1 MARLVLRGHPLAS
14 ACETGSAELAY
25 FAKAAGM
32 STAEFQKYF
41 AEDATGALTTFI
53 TGLGNLE
60 DESALQFLDE
70 MGISEIRLRD
80 ALLRASNANELFTNA
95 IKSSNQAWNENS
107 ALTEEAQKRYET
119 TVILL
124 ILLNRILFIDG
135 LSLSPR
141 EFA

>member
-1 MARLVLRGHPLAS
+1 
-14 ACETGSAELAY
+14 
-25 FAKAAGM
+25 M
-32 STAEFQKYF
+32 STSEFQKYF

-80 ALLRASNANELFTNA
+80 ALLRASNANELFTSA